1 MQALELTDTTRSHP
15 TTTLMPPMHVMPMPH
30 SPETLPTAPR
40 RHPLVAATGAALT
53 LGLGLLLSLPG
64 CTTVKVDVPSVGVA
78 TPDAFDEAPG
88 TASTELSRWWQD
100 IPDPTLQSLIAQAL
114 AANADIRVALARV
127 RESRAVVTQAES
139 ALYPSLQAFGY
150 TARTQTDSLHGPAI
164 PQVTLPALPAP
175 LPAIQVPDLSPLTHP
190 NVPISSY
197 SGQGFAAAW
206 EVDIFGARRSDA
218 EAARQ
223 AALAQGER
231 VHGAQLMV
239 AGDVAANYI
248 EARSL
253 EHRIDLLQRSLSSA
267 RRLQRYAQG
276 RFDAGQ
282 ATRLD
287 IDRARAQIEALESG
301 QAPLQSLLQARLR
314 RLSVLTG
321 QAPET
326 RITLPRPT
334 AAAPADASVIPA
346 QLPAVLP
353 SDVLS
358 RRPDVR
364 GSARVVQ
371 ALAARVGSAKADLFP
386 RFYVGFLANE
396 GRIEIGNL
404 AANGNFLSWGAG
416 LRLPIFEGGR
426 IRARIAASNAQLDA
440 AVAQHEQTM
449 LTALEDVENAY
460 SARRALDQRTERLST
475 AWRTSADGAR
485 HAQQLFSE
493 GQSLLQSAIEAEL
506 AALQREDELIQA
518 QTARALVTVALYKA
532 VGGGWSDASAPKP
545 PATETETASG
555 KSAGQP

>member
-1 MQALELTDTTRSHP
+1 MSIASHP
-15 TTTLMPPMHVMPMPH
+15 MPTHRVRA
-30 SPETLPTAPR
+30 L
-40 RHPLVAATGAALT
+40 PLVCAITALSLT
-53 LGLGLLLSLPG
+53 LGA
-64 CTTVKVDVPSVGVA
+64 CTTVKVDVPATGVS
-78 TPDAFDEAPG
+78 PPEAFSEAQG
-88 TASTELSRWWQD
+88 SASTELSRWWQD
-100 IPDPTLQSLIAQAL
+100 IPDPALQSLIQQAL
-114 AANADIRVALARV
+114 DTNADIRVALARV

-139 ALYPSLQAFGY
+139 ALYPTLQAFGY
-150 TARTQTDSLHGPAI
+150 TGRTQTDSLHGPGI
-164 PQVTLPALPAP
+164 PQVTLPTLPVP
-175 LPAIQVPDLSPLTHP
+175 LPAVPLPDLSGLSHP

-223 AALAQGER
+223 ATLAQTER
-231 VHGAQLMV
+231 LHGAQLMV

-253 EHRIDLLQRSLSSA
+253 ERRIELLQRSLASA
-267 RRLQRYAQG
+267 RRLQRYVQG

-287 IDRARAQIEALESG
+287 IDRVRAQIEALESA
-301 QAPLQSLLQARLR
+301 QAPLDSLLQARLR

-321 QAPET
+321 QTPET
-326 RITLPRPT
+326 RIALPRPS

-346 QLPAVLP
+346 QLPALLP
-353 SDVLS
+353 SDVLG

-386 RFYVGFLANE
+386 RFYLGFLANE

-440 AVAQHEQTM
+440 AVAQYEQTV

-460 SARRALDQRTERLST
+460 SARRALDQRAERLGT
-475 AWRTSADGAR
+475 AWRSSADGAR
-485 HAQQLFSE
+485 HAHQLFSE
-493 GQSLLQSAIEAEL
+493 GQGLLQAAIEADL

-532 VGGGWSDASAPKP
+532 VGGGWSDTAAPKP
-545 PATETETASG
+545 DTPAA
-555 KSAGQP
+555 QP

>member
-1 MQALELTDTTRSHP
+1 MQ
-15 TTTLMPPMHVMPMPH
+15 PMPH
-30 SPETLPTAPR
+30 PDPINTLHTHPETMPALPR
-40 RHPLVAATGAALT
+40 RLALAAAHRTPPNTGLHPKAHAATALT
-53 LGLGLLLSLPG
+53 LGLGLLLGLLGLPA
-64 CTTVKVDVPSVGVA
+64 CTTVQVDVPAVA
-78 TPDAFDEAPG
+78 VPTPDHFDEAQG

-100 IPDPTLQSLIAQAL
+100 IPDPTLQSLITQAL

-150 TARTQTDSLHGPAI
+150 TARTQTGSLHGPAI

-190 NVPISSY
+190 KVPISSY

-223 AALAQGER
+223 AVLAQAER

-253 EHRIDLLQRSLSSA
+253 EHRIGLLQRSLSSA

-287 IDRARAQIEALESG
+287 IDRARAQVESLEG
-301 QAPLQSLLQARLR
+301 AQAPLHSLLQARLR
-314 RLSVLTG
+314 RLAVLTG
-321 QAPET
+321 QPPEA
-326 RITLPRPT
+326 RITLPAPT
-334 AAAPADASVIPA
+334 TDAPADASVIPA

-353 SDVLS
+353 SDVLN

-364 GSARVVQ
+364 GSARVVRT
-371 ALAARVGSAKADLFP
+371 LAARAGSAKADLFP

-396 GRIEIGNL
+396 GRIDIGNL
-404 AANGNFLSWGAG
+404 ASNGNLLSWGAG

-475 AWRTSADGAR
+475 AWRTSADGAQ
-485 HAQQLFSE
+485 HAQRLFSE
-493 GQSLLQSAIEAEL
+493 GHGLLPSAIEAEL

-518 QTARALVTVALYKA
+518 QTARALVTVALYKS
-532 VGGGWSDASAPKP
+532 VGGGWSDGTPLAAKAAPTP
-545 PATETETASG
+545 
-555 KSAGQP
+555 QPRTQP

>member
-1 MQALELTDTTRSHP
+1 MPQ
-15 TTTLMPPMHVMPMPH
+15 MPPSDPIDTLRTR
-30 SPETLPTAPR
+30 PETMPAMPRRLAPAAAGHRTPPATGLCPTAR
-40 RHPLVAATGAALT
+40 AAAALT
-53 LGLGLLLSLPG
+53 LGLGLLLGLPA
-64 CTTVKVDVPSVGVA
+64 CTTVKVDVPPVA
-78 TPDAFDEAPG
+78 VSTPDHFDEAQG

-100 IPDPTLQSLIAQAL
+100 IPDPTLQSLITQAL

-190 NVPISSY
+190 NIPISSY

-218 EAARQ
+218 DAARQ
-223 AALAQGER
+223 AALAQTER
-231 VHGAQLMV
+231 VHGAQLMI

-253 EHRIDLLQRSLSSA
+253 ERRIDLLQRSLTSA
-267 RRLQRYAQG
+267 SRLQRYVQG

-287 IDRARAQIEALESG
+287 IDRVRAQIEALESG
-301 QAPLQSLLQARLR
+301 QAPLNSLLQARLR

-321 QAPET
+321 QTPET
-326 RITLPRPT
+326 RITLPAPT
-334 AAAPADASVIPA
+334 ATAPADASVIPT
-346 QLPAVLP
+346 QLPALLP
-353 SDVLS
+353 SDVLN

-460 SARRALDQRTERLST
+460 SARRALDLRAERLAT
-475 AWRTSADGAR
+475 AWRSSADGAR

-493 GQSLLQSAIEAEL
+493 GQGLLQAAIEADL
-506 AALQREDELIQA
+506 GALQREDELVQA
-518 QTARALVTVALYKA
+518 QTARALTTVLLYKA
-532 VGGGWSDASAPKP
+532 VGGGWTSAPQ
-545 PATETETASG
+545 TH
-555 KSAGQP
+555 

>member
-1 MQALELTDTTRSHP
+1 M
-15 TTTLMPPMHVMPMPH
+15 
-30 SPETLPTAPR
+30 PR
-40 RHPLVAATGAALT
+40 RHLPAAARRPGAALN
-53 LGLGLLLSLPG
+53 LGVGLLLGLLGLSA
-64 CTTVKVDVPSVGVA
+64 CTTVQVDVPASQVA
-78 TPDAFDEAPG
+78 TPQAFDAAPG
-88 TASTELSRWWQD
+88 SAHTALSRWWQD
-100 IPDPTLQSLIAQAL
+100 IPDPTLQSLIDQAL
-114 AANADIRVALARV
+114 RANADIRVALAHV

-150 TARTQTDSLHGPAI
+150 TARTQTDSLHGPGV
-164 PQVTLPALPAP
+164 PQVTLPP
-175 LPAIQVPDLSPLTHP
+175 LPVPAIPMPDLSGLSHP

-223 AALAQGER
+223 AALAQDER

-253 EHRIDLLQRSLSSA
+253 ERRIGLLQRSLASA

-287 IDRARAQIEALESG
+287 IDRVRAQVESLESA
-301 QAPLQSLLQARLR
+301 QAPLDSLLQARLR
-314 RLSVLTG
+314 RLAVLTG

-326 RITLPRPT
+326 RITLPAPT
-334 AAAPADASVIPA
+334 ATAPADASVIPA

-353 SDVLS
+353 SDVLG

-371 ALAARVGSAKADLFP
+371 ALAARVGSAKADMFP
-386 RFYVGFLANE
+386 RFYLGFLANE

-426 IRARIAASNAQLDA
+426 IRARIEASNAQLDA

-460 SARRALDQRTERLST
+460 SARRALDQRAERLGT

-493 GQSLLQSAIEAEL
+493 GQGLLQSAIEAEL

-532 VGGGWSDASAPKP
+532 VGGGWSDAARN
-545 PATETETASG
+545 ATTDATHTTT
-555 KSAGQP
+555 KQP

>member
-1 MQALELTDTTRSHP
+1 MP
-15 TTTLMPPMHVMPMPH
+15 LMPLHETMPAM
-30 SPETLPTAPR
+30 PR
-40 RHPLVAATGAALT
+40 RHVPVAAHRAATALS
-53 LGLGLLLSLPG
+53 LGVGLLLGLSA
-64 CTTVKVDVPSVGVA
+64 CTTVKVDVPASNVA
-78 TPDAFDEAPG
+78 TPQAFDAAPG

-100 IPDPTLQSLIAQAL
+100 IPDPTLQSLITQAL
-114 AANADIRVALARV
+114 AANADIRVALAHV

-164 PQVTLPALPAP
+164 PQVTLPTLPVP
-175 LPAIQVPDLSPLTHP
+175 LPGIQVPDLSPLTHP
-190 NVPISSY
+190 NIPISSY

-206 EVDIFGARRSDA
+206 EVDIFGARHSDA

-223 AALAQGER
+223 AALAQDER

-253 EHRIDLLQRSLSSA
+253 ERRIDLLQRSLASA

-287 IDRARAQIEALESG
+287 IDRVRAQVEALESA
-301 QAPLQSLLQARLR
+301 QAPLDSLLQARLR
-314 RLSVLTG
+314 RLAVLTG
-321 QAPET
+321 QAPEA
-326 RITLPRPT
+326 RIALPAPT

-346 QLPAVLP
+346 QLPRLLP

-371 ALAARVGSAKADLFP
+371 ALAARVGSAKADMFP
-386 RFYVGFLANE
+386 RFYLGFLANE
-396 GRIEIGNL
+396 GRLEIGNL
-404 AANGNFLSWGAG
+404 ATNGNFLSWGAG

-426 IRARIAASNAQLDA
+426 IRARIEASNAQLDA
-440 AVAQHEQTM
+440 AVAQYEQTM

-460 SARRALDQRTERLST
+460 SARRALDQRAERLGT
-475 AWRTSADGAR
+475 AWRTSADGAQ
-485 HAQQLFSE
+485 HAQRLFSE
-493 GQSLLQSAIEAEL
+493 GQGLLQSAIEAEL
-506 AALQREDELIQA
+506 TALQREDELIQA

-532 VGGGWSDASAPKP
+532 VGGGWSDATSNTSAK
-545 PATETETASG
+545 
-555 KSAGQP
+555 QP

>member
-1 MQALELTDTTRSHP
+1 
-15 TTTLMPPMHVMPMPH
+15 MPP
-30 SPETLPTAPR
+30 SDLIDTLRTYPETMLAMPRRLAPAAAGHRTPPATGLRPTAR
-40 RHPLVAATGAALT
+40 AASALT
-53 LGLGLLLSLPG
+53 LGLGLLLGLPA
-64 CTTVKVDVPSVGVA
+64 CTTVKVDVPPVAVA
-78 TPDAFDEAPG
+78 TPDHFDEAQG

-100 IPDPTLQSLIAQAL
+100 IPDPTLQGLITQAL

-139 ALYPSLQAFGY
+139 ALYPSLEAFGY

-164 PQVTLPALPAP
+164 PQVPLPAP
-175 LPAIQVPDLSPLTHP
+175 LSAIQVPDLSPLTHP
-190 NVPISSY
+190 NIPISSY

-218 EAARQ
+218 DAARQ
-223 AALAQGER
+223 AALAHTER

-253 EHRIDLLQRSLSSA
+253 ERRIDLLQRSLTSA

-287 IDRARAQIEALESG
+287 IDRVRAQIESLESG
-301 QAPLQSLLQARLR
+301 QAPLNSLLQARLR

-321 QAPET
+321 QTPET
-326 RITLPRPT
+326 RIVLPAPT
-334 AAAPADASVIPA
+334 ATAPADASVIPA
-346 QLPAVLP
+346 QLPALLP
-353 SDVLS
+353 SDVLN

-440 AVAQHEQTM
+440 AVAQHEQTV

-460 SARRALDQRTERLST
+460 SARRALDLRAERLTT
-475 AWRTSADGAR
+475 AWRSSVDGAR

-493 GQSLLQSAIEAEL
+493 GQGLLQAAIEADL
-506 AALQREDELIQA
+506 GALQREDELVQA
-518 QTARALVTVALYKA
+518 QTARALTTVLLYKA
-532 VGGGWSDASAPKP
+532 VGGGWTSAPEP
-545 PATETETASG
+545 H
-555 KSAGQP
+555 

>member
-1 MQALELTDTTRSHP
+1 MSALPRRP
-15 TTTLMPPMHVMPMPH
+15 APAA
-30 SPETLPTAPR
+30 TAPR
-40 RHPLVAATGAALT
+40 TPIAPVFGVAW
-53 LGLGLLLSLPG
+53 LLAMSA
-64 CTTVKVDVPSVGVA
+64 CTTVQVDVPAIGVSA
-78 TPDAFDEAPG
+78 PQAFSEAQG
-88 TASTELSRWWQD
+88 SAGTELSRWWQD
-100 IPDPTLQSLIAQAL
+100 IPDPTLQGLINQAL
-114 AANADIRVALARV
+114 EANADIRIALARV
-127 RESRAVVTQAES
+127 RESRAMVTQAES

-150 TARTQTDSLHGPAI
+150 TARTQTESLHGPGI
-164 PQVTLPALPAP
+164 PQVTPPSPTAP
-175 LPAIQVPDLSPLTHP
+175 LPFTLPAIPTPDLNGLSHP
-190 NVPISSY
+190 NMPISSR

-218 EAARQ
+218 EAARH

-231 VHGAQLMV
+231 LHGAQLMV

-253 EHRIDLLQRSLSSA
+253 ERRIDLLQRSLGSA
-267 RRLQRYAQG
+267 RRLQRYVQG

-287 IDRARAQIEALESG
+287 IDRVRAQIESLESG

-321 QAPET
+321 QTPEP
-326 RITLPRPT
+326 RITLPAPT
-334 AAAPADASVIPA
+334 ATAPADATIIPA

-353 SDVLS
+353 SDVLN

-386 RFYVGFLANE
+386 RFYLGFLANE

-426 IRARIAASNAQLDA
+426 IRARIASSNAQLDA

-460 SARRALDQRTERLST
+460 SARRALDQRAERLTT
-475 AWRTSADGAR
+475 AWRSSTDGAR

-493 GQSLLQSAIEAEL
+493 GQGLLQAAIEADL
-506 AALQREDELIQA
+506 SALQREDELVQA
-518 QTARALVTVALYKA
+518 QTARALVTVALFKA
-532 VGGGWSDASAPKP
+532 VGGGWSDPAATGAVTTAPR
-545 PATETETASG
+545 PALSSTRSSG
-555 KSAGQP
+555 QQP